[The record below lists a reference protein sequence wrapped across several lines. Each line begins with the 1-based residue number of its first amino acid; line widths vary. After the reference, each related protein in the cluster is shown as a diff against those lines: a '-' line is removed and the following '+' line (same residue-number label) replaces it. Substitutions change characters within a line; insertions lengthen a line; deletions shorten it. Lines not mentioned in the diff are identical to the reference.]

1 MIVTFAIIVAGL
13 GALRIWGTGWL
24 LALLPDPVGAFTVD
38 ALGVAVSLAA
48 AILVDRLFRYFYWN
62 RIFRRRK
69 GRKAPSLVRDL
80 VTFLFLTVGLSIGLY
95 LEVGVSASGIAA
107 ASGAAAVVV
116 GFALQTTIQDLFGG
130 LSVNLDRSYAIGD
143 WLTIHSQELGGEAHG
158 RVEGIT
164 WRTTFLRLRD
174 DRRLIIPNRLV
185 TSNPL
190 TNHSRPAGPKR
201 LSVEVS
207 IDLRAPSERVVDIL
221 LGEIVKAARGR
232 GFSRHPAPS
241 VLVSRIEEDTAF
253 YKARFYIDPDRI
265 EDEDAQS
272 IILRALQDA
281 IRKTGLPT
289 PVQEIEI
296 TPTPSTD
303 PIDPSEEARQAVDR
317 VPLFARALNGD
328 QHRDLAS
335 RCRLLTLPVGAALI
349 RQGDMG
355 GSMFVI
361 LDGAADVTVKGVDG
375 GEQQVNVLAL
385 DDIVGEMSLLTGAP
399 RTATVKAATP
409 LRVLEI
415 TKEAIEALLPNAPEL
430 LDQFSQILAERQV
443 QLAEAS
449 NRTVHKKAV
458 EQDLLSKMRDFFVR
472 SFGAGE

>member
-1 MIVTFAIIVAGL
+1 MIVTFAIIAAGL
-13 GALRIWGTGWL
+13 GALRIWGTNWL
-24 LALLPDPVGAFTVD
+24 MAVLPDPVGAITVD
-38 ALGVAVSLAA
+38 ALGIAVSLAV
-48 AILVDRLFRYFYWN
+48 AILIDRLFRYFYWS
-62 RIFRRRK
+62 RIFRKRK

-80 VTFLFLTVGLSIGLY
+80 VTFVFLTTGLSIGLY

-130 LSVNLDRSYAIGD
+130 LSINLDRSYAIGD
-143 WLTIHSQELGGEAHG
+143 WLTIHSQELNGPVYG

-207 IDLRAPSERVVDIL
+207 IDLRAPSERVVAIL
-221 LGEIVKAARGR
+221 MGEVMKATRER

-241 VLVSRIEEDTAF
+241 VLVSKIEEDTAF
-253 YKARFYIDPDRI
+253 YKVRFYIDPDRI

-272 IILRALQDA
+272 VVLRALQDA

-296 TPTPSTD
+296 TPP
-303 PIDPSEEARQAVDR
+303 PSEEAIDPAEEARLAVER
-317 VPLFARALNGD
+317 VPLFARALTAR
-328 QHRDLAS
+328 QQLSLAS
-335 RCRLLTLPVGAALI
+335 RCRHLSLPVGAILI
-349 RQGDMG
+349 RQGETG

-361 LDGAADVTVKGVDG
+361 LDGAADVTVKAVDG
-375 GEQQVNVLAL
+375 AEQQVNVLAL

-415 TKEAIEALLPNAPEL
+415 TKEAIEALLPDAPEML
-430 LDQFSQILAERQV
+430 VQFSEILAERQV

-449 NRTVHKKAV
+449 NRTVHKKTV

-472 SFGAGE
+472 SFGTGA